1 MGKKIELE
9 ENEKILIEGDF
20 KKKITPII
28 WIVFTFCMIIL
39 LMITMAAK
47 GGYSVLLIPIVI
59 LSIWY
64 FIYCKR
70 KIRLCCTDKR
80 IYCWEKTFFGI
91 ELDKEAYLDAV
102 TDVKVISPKLTS
114 VSLLI
119 KTAGHTIT
127 INGEYG
133 YIINAEEIKDIIM
146 KQKRQSIK
154 SEEYEVK
161 VVSGNVSNKKE
172 KIQELKEMLDSG
184 LITEEDYNK
193 KKNDI
198 LDKM

>member
-1 MGKKIELE
+1 MEKKIELE
-9 ENEKILIEGDF
+9 ENENVLIEGIF

-28 WIVFTFCMIIL
+28 WIVFTFSMI
-39 LMITMAAK
+39 
-47 GGYSVLLIPIVI
+47 VLLIITMLSKSGFFMLLVPIII
-59 LSIWY
+59 LGIWY
-64 FIYCKR
+64 FIYSKR

-80 IYCWEKTFFGI
+80 IYCWQKTFLGV
-91 ELDKEAYLDAV
+91 ELNKEAYLDAI

-119 KTAGHTIT
+119 KTSGHTIS

-133 YIINAEEIKDIIM
+133 CIVNAEEIKDVVM

-161 VVSGNVSNKKE
+161 VVSNDFGSSKD
-172 KIQELKEMLDSG
+172 KIQELKDMLDNG
-184 LITEEDYNK
+184 LITEEDYNN
-193 KKNDI
+193 KKNEI
-198 LDKM
+198 LSKM